1 MRIIIKESQYNVLL
15 EQSNPNIQKAYNEI
29 IKGANYPLG
38 TSKDTILG
46 AFNYIKTAE
55 EFHKLRLMFKDKKT
69 GYGSIEEMINEEY
82 DRLDY
87 NDIIKLQEK
96 LYLIGVTLDF
106 RYGKNGFGSNVFGGE
121 VNITYEKNFT
131 NIKNIPKVTSKCI
144 LKYTPLLK
152 QAQDYWRKWLSNP
165 ITKQKFTTNWNV
177 QLKNEKQLFPSMID
191 SKKVDDIFEEYIDCI
206 NNLKLIFYDK
216 TMSHMP
222 NAAWVGSNIRTDKSA
237 YAFVNKTTPENIY
250 VNCSLTDNDPLGTLI
265 HEIQHLLYHIKPL
278 NPSITIQNAF
288 LKPGDKK
295 LSIKDALT
303 GDKKLSIKDAL
314 IGASKKNINN
324 SKDLIN
330 AAQSLGVEEYNLDDW
345 LRRSKKE
352 NTSDPGYMC
361 RETEKASNIQSVRH
375 LLNIKPGQNITPQ
388 MLKPYINGEKYHTD
402 ITWILLCWA
411 SKGFKDINLFL
422 SDLNKLAYQE
432 TNQTD
437 NTRLT

>member
-1 MRIIIKESQYNVLL
+1 MRILIKKSQYNVLL
-15 EQSNPNIQKAYNEI
+15 EQNNPNIQKAYNEV

-55 EFHKLRLMFKDKKT
+55 EFHTLRLMFKDKKT
-69 GYGSIEEMINEEY
+69 GYGSFEEMINEEY
-82 DRLDY
+82 GPTDY

-165 ITKQKFTTNWNV
+165 ITKQKFRTNWNV

-191 SKKVDDIFEEYIDCI
+191 GKKVDDIFEEYIDCI
-206 NNLKLIFYDK
+206 NNLKLVFYDN

-222 NAAWVGSNIRTDKSA
+222 NAAWVGSNIRTDKLA
-237 YAFVNKTTPENIY
+237 FAFVNKNTPENIY
-250 VNCSLTDNDPLGTLI
+250 VNCSLTDDDPLGTLI
-265 HEIQHLLYHIKPL
+265 HEIQHLLYYIKPL

-295 LSIKDALT
+295 LSIKDAL
-303 GDKKLSIKDAL
+303 
-314 IGASKKNINN
+314 IGTSKKNINN

-330 AAQSLGVEEYNLDDW
+330 AAQSLGVEEYTLDGW
-345 LRRSKKE
+345 LESFKKE
-352 NTSDPGYMC
+352 NTLDPGYIC

-388 MLKPYINGEKYHTD
+388 MLKPYINGEKHHTD
-402 ITWILLCWA
+402 IYWILLCWA

>member
-1 MRIIIKESQYNVLL
+1 MRILIKESQYNLLL
-15 EQSNPNIQKAYNEI
+15 EENNPNIQKAYNEI

-55 EFHKLRLMFKDKKT
+55 EFHTLRLMFKDKKT

-96 LYLIGVTLDF
+96 LYSIGVILDF
-106 RYGKNGFGSNVFGGE
+106 SNGKNEFGYQFFMGE
-121 VNITYEKNFT
+121 VKITYEKDFT
-131 NIKNIPKVTSKCI
+131 NIPKVTSKCI

-152 QAQDYWRKWLSNP
+152 QAQDYWRKWLSVP
-165 ITKQKFTTNWNV
+165 ITKQKFRTNWNA

-191 SKKVDDIFEEYIDCI
+191 GKKVDDIFEEYIDCI
-206 NNLKLIFYDK
+206 DNLKLVFYDN
-216 TMSHMP
+216 TMSHP
-222 NAAWVGSNIRTDKSA
+222 PGGNIRTDKNA
-237 YAFVNKTTPENIY
+237 YAFVNKKTPENIY
-250 VNCSLTDNDPLGTLI
+250 VNCSLNDDDPLGTLI
-265 HEIQHLLYHIKPL
+265 HEIQHLLYNIKPL

-295 LSIKDALT
+295 LSIKD
-303 GDKKLSIKDAL
+303 DL

-330 AAQSLGVEEYNLDDW
+330 ASQSLGVKEITLIKW
-345 LRRSKKE
+345 LLQVELE
-352 NTSDPGYMC
+352 NTYTNDPGYMC
-361 RETEKASNIQSVRH
+361 RETEKASNIQAVRH
-375 LLNIKPGQNITPQ
+375 LLHIKPGQNITPQ

-402 ITWILLCWA
+402 ITWLLLCWA

>member
-15 EQSNPNIQKAYNEI
+15 EQNNPNIQKSYNEI

-46 AFNYIKTAE
+46 AFNYIKTVE
-55 EFHKLRLMFKDKKT
+55 DFHTLRLMFKDKKT
-69 GYGSIEEMINEEY
+69 GYGSFEEMINEEY

-96 LYLIGVTLDF
+96 LYSIGVILDF
-106 RYGKNGFGSNVFGGE
+106 SYGANPFGTKFFLGG
-121 VNITYEKNFT
+121 VKIDYVKGFT

-152 QAQDYWRKWLSNP
+152 QAQDYWKKWLSSP
-165 ITKQKFTTNWNV
+165 ITKQKFRTNWNV

-191 SKKVDDIFEEYIDCI
+191 GKKVDDIFEEYTDCI
-206 NNLKLIFYDK
+206 NNLKLVFYDN
-216 TMSHMP
+216 TMSETP
-222 NAAWVGSNIRTDKSA
+222 SGNIRTEKDA
-237 YAFVNKTTPENIY
+237 YAFVMEGTPEDIY
-250 VNCSLTDNDPLGTLI
+250 VNCSLTDEDPLGSLI
-265 HEIQHLLYHIKPL
+265 HEIQHLLYYIKPL
-278 NPSITIQNAF
+278 NPSITIKNVF

-295 LSIKDALT
+295 ISIKDLFQ
-303 GDKKLSIKDAL
+303 SNY
-314 IGASKKNINN
+314 KNTNN

-330 AAQSLGVEEYNLDDW
+330 ASQFLDVEENTLNGW
-345 LRRSKKE
+345 LRSSKVAKP
-352 NTSDPGYMC
+352 SDPGYVC
-361 RETEKASNIQSVRH
+361 SETEKASNIQSVRN

-402 ITWILLCWA
+402 IDWILMCWA

-422 SDLNKLAYQE
+422 SDLNKLAYQK

>member
-15 EQSNPNIQKAYNEI
+15 EQNNPNIQKAYNEI

-46 AFNYIKTAE
+46 AFNYIKTVE
-55 EFHKLRLMFKDKKT
+55 DFHTLLLMFKDKKT
-69 GYGSIEEMINEEY
+69 GYGSFEEMINEEY

-96 LYLIGVTLDF
+96 LYSIGVILDF
-106 RYGKNGFGSNVFGGE
+106 SYGANPYGTKFFLGG
-121 VNITYEKNFT
+121 VKINYVKGFT

-152 QAQDYWRKWLSNP
+152 QAQDYWKKWLSSP
-165 ITKQKFTTNWNV
+165 ITKQKFRTNWNV

-191 SKKVDDIFEEYIDCI
+191 GKKVDDIFEEYIDCI
-206 NNLKLIFYDK
+206 NNLKLVFYDN
-216 TMSHMP
+216 TMSETP
-222 NAAWVGSNIRTDKSA
+222 SGNIRTHKNA
-237 YAFVNKTTPENIY
+237 YAFVDQTTPENIY
-250 VNCSLTDNDPLGTLI
+250 VNCSLNDNDPLGSLI
-265 HEIQHLLYHIKPL
+265 HEIQHLLYYIKPL
-278 NPSITIQNAF
+278 NPSITIKNVF

-295 LSIKDALT
+295 ISIKDLFQ
-303 GDKKLSIKDAL
+303 SNY
-314 IGASKKNINN
+314 KNTNN

-330 AAQSLGVEEYNLDDW
+330 ASQFLDVEENTLNGWLQSSKNSNL
-345 LRRSKKE
+345 
-352 NTSDPGYMC
+352 SDPGYVC

-375 LLNIKPGQNITPQ
+375 LFNIKPGQNITPQ
-388 MLKPYINGEKYHTD
+388 MLKPYINGKKHHTD
-402 ITWILLCWA
+402 IDWILMCWA

>member
-15 EQSNPNIQKAYNEI
+15 EQNNPNIQKAYNEI

-38 TSKDTILG
+38 TSKDTILR

-69 GYGSIEEMINEEY
+69 GYGSFEEMINEEY
-82 DRLDY
+82 DSLDY

-96 LYLIGVTLDF
+96 LYSIGVTLDF
-106 RYGKNGFGSNVFGGE
+106 SYGENGFGSNVFGGD
-121 VNITYEKNFT
+121 VNITYVEDFT

-152 QAQDYWRKWLSNP
+152 QAQDYWKKWLSSP
-165 ITKQKFTTNWNV
+165 ITKQKFGTNWNV

-191 SKKVDDIFEEYIDCI
+191 GKKVDDIFEEYTDCI
-206 NNLKLIFYDK
+206 NNLKLVFYDN
-216 TMSHMP
+216 TMSETP
-222 NAAWVGSNIRTDKSA
+222 SGNRRTDKDA
-237 YAFVNKTTPENIY
+237 YAFVTKKTPENIY
-250 VNCSLTDNDPLGTLI
+250 VNCSLTDDDPLGTLI
-265 HEIQHLLYHIKPL
+265 HEIQHLLYYIKPL
-278 NPSITIQNAF
+278 NPSITIQNVF

-295 LSIKDALT
+295 LSIKD
-303 GDKKLSIKDAL
+303 SFQ
-314 IGASKKNINN
+314 SNYKNINN
-324 SKDLIN
+324 SKNLIN
-330 AAQSLGVEEYNLDDW
+330 TSKSLGVDEYILNDW
-345 LRRSKKE
+345 LQKSMDE
-352 NTSDPGYMC
+352 NTSDPGYVC

-388 MLKPYINGEKYHTD
+388 MLKPYINGKKHHTD
-402 ITWILLCWA
+402 ISWILMCWA

>member
-1 MRIIIKESQYNVLL
+1 MRILIKESQYNVLL
-15 EQSNPNIQKAYNEI
+15 EENNPNIQKAYNEI

-55 EFHKLRLMFKDKKT
+55 EFHTLRLMFKDKKT

-96 LYLIGVTLDF
+96 LYSIGVILDF
-106 RYGKNGFGSNVFGGE
+106 SNGKNEFGYKFFMGE
-121 VNITYEKNFT
+121 VKITYREYRTNSDEKNF
-131 NIKNIPKVTSKCI
+131 SKCI

-165 ITKQKFTTNWNV
+165 ITKQKFRTNWNV
-177 QLKNEKQLFPSMID
+177 PPKNDMID
-191 SKKVDDIFEEYIDCI
+191 GKKVDDIFEEYIDCI
-206 NNLKLIFYDK
+206 DNSKLVFYDNTMIHPPGVSEVNLIK
-216 TMSHMP
+216 T
-222 NAAWVGSNIRTDKSA
+222 KSF
-237 YAFVNKTTPENIY
+237 YAFVNQYTPENIY
-250 VNCSLTDNDPLGTLI
+250 VNCSLNDDDPLGTLI
-265 HEIQHLLYHIKPL
+265 HEIQHLLYFIKPL

-295 LSIKDALT
+295 LSIKDAL
-303 GDKKLSIKDAL
+303 
-314 IGASKKNINN
+314 IGASKKNINK
-324 SKDLIN
+324 SKDLIK
-330 AAQSLGVEEYNLDDW
+330 ASQSLGVEEITLINW
-345 LRRSKKE
+345 LSQVELE
-352 NTSDPGYMC
+352 NTYTNDPGYMC

-388 MLKPYINGEKYHTD
+388 MLKPYINGEKHHTD
-402 ITWILLCWA
+402 ISWILMCWA

>member
-15 EQSNPNIQKAYNEI
+15 EENSTNIQKAYNEI

-38 TSKDTILG
+38 TSKNTILG

-69 GYGSIEEMINEEY
+69 GYDSIEEMLNEEY
-82 DRLDY
+82 DILDY

-96 LYLIGVTLDF
+96 LYLIGVILDF
-106 RYGKNGFGSNVFGGE
+106 KYGGFGGTAVNTNGFVGK
-121 VNITYEKNFT
+121 VNITYEENFT

-144 LKYTPLLK
+144 LKYTSLLK
-152 QAQDYWRKWLSNP
+152 QAQDYWKKWLSSP
-165 ITKQKFTTNWNV
+165 ITKQKFRTNWNV
-177 QLKNEKQLFPSMID
+177 QLKNEKHLLPSMID
-191 SKKVDDIFEEYIDCI
+191 GKKVDDIFEEYTDCI
-206 NNLKLIFYDK
+206 NNLKLVFYDK
-216 TMSHMP
+216 TMSHIP
-222 NAAWVGSNIRTDKSA
+222 NAAWVGGNIRTDKDA
-237 YAFVNKTTPENIY
+237 YAFVTEKTPENIY
-250 VNCSLTDNDPLGTLI
+250 VNCSLTDEDPLGSLI
-265 HEIQHLLYHIKPL
+265 HEIQHLLYFIKPL
-278 NPSITIQNAF
+278 NPSITIQNVF

-295 LSIKDALT
+295 LSIKD
-303 GDKKLSIKDAL
+303 SFQ
-314 IGASKKNINN
+314 SNYKNINN
-324 SKDLIN
+324 SKNLIN
-330 AAQSLGVEEYNLDDW
+330 TSKSLGVDEYILNDW
-345 LRRSKKE
+345 LQKSMDE
-352 NTSDPGYMC
+352 NTSDPGYVC
-361 RETEKASNIQSVRH
+361 SETEKASNIQSVRN

-402 ITWILLCWA
+402 IDWILMCWA

>member
-1 MRIIIKESQYNVLL
+1 MEEN
-15 EQSNPNIQKAYNEI
+15 NPNIQKAYNEI

-55 EFHKLRLMFKDKKT
+55 EFHTLRLMFKDKKT

-96 LYLIGVTLDF
+96 LYSIGVILDF
-106 RYGKNGFGSNVFGGE
+106 SNGKNEFGYQFFMGE
-121 VNITYEKNFT
+121 VKITYEKDFT
-131 NIKNIPKVTSKCI
+131 NIPKVTSKCI

-152 QAQDYWRKWLSNP
+152 QAQDYWRKWLSVP
-165 ITKQKFTTNWNV
+165 ITKQKFRTNWNA

-191 SKKVDDIFEEYIDCI
+191 GKKVDDIFEEYIDCI
-206 NNLKLIFYDK
+206 DNLKLVFYDN
-216 TMSHMP
+216 TMSHP
-222 NAAWVGSNIRTDKSA
+222 PGGNIRTDKNA
-237 YAFVNKTTPENIY
+237 YAFVNKKTPENIY
-250 VNCSLTDNDPLGTLI
+250 VNCSLNDDDPLGTLI

-295 LSIKDALT
+295 LSIKD
-303 GDKKLSIKDAL
+303 DL

-330 AAQSLGVEEYNLDDW
+330 ASQSLGVEEITLIKW
-345 LRRSKKE
+345 LLQVEDE
-352 NTSDPGYMC
+352 NMYTNDPGYMC
-361 RETEKASNIQSVRH
+361 RETEKASNIQAVRH

-402 ITWILLCWA
+402 ITWLLLCWA

>member
-15 EQSNPNIQKAYNEI
+15 EENSTNIQKAYNEI

-46 AFNYIKTAE
+46 AFNYIKTVE
-55 EFHKLRLMFKDKKT
+55 DFHTLRLMFKDKKT
-69 GYGSIEEMINEEY
+69 GYGSFEEMINEEY

-96 LYLIGVTLDF
+96 LYSIGVILYF
-106 RYGKNGFGSNVFGGE
+106 SYGANPYGTKFFLGG
-121 VNITYEKNFT
+121 VKIDYVKGFT

-152 QAQDYWRKWLSNP
+152 QAQDYWKKWLSSP
-165 ITKQKFTTNWNV
+165 ITKQKFRTNWNV

-191 SKKVDDIFEEYIDCI
+191 GKKVDDIFEEYIDCI
-206 NNLKLIFYDK
+206 NNLKLVFYDN
-216 TMSHMP
+216 TMSETP
-222 NAAWVGSNIRTDKSA
+222 SGNIRTHKNA
-237 YAFVNKTTPENIY
+237 YAFVDQTTPENIY
-250 VNCSLTDNDPLGTLI
+250 VNCSLNDDDPLGSLI
-265 HEIQHLLYHIKPL
+265 HEIQHLLYYIKPL
-278 NPSITIQNAF
+278 NPSITIKNVF

-295 LSIKDALT
+295 ISIKDLFQ
-303 GDKKLSIKDAL
+303 SNY
-314 IGASKKNINN
+314 KNTNN

-330 AAQSLGVEEYNLDDW
+330 ASQFLDVEENTLNGWLQSSKNSNL
-345 LRRSKKE
+345 
-352 NTSDPGYMC
+352 SDPGYVC

-375 LLNIKPGQNITPQ
+375 LFNIKPGQNITPQ
-388 MLKPYINGEKYHTD
+388 MLKPYINGKKHHTD
-402 ITWILLCWA
+402 IDWILMCWA

>member
-15 EQSNPNIQKAYNEI
+15 EENNPNIQKAYNEI
-29 IKGANYPLG
+29 IKGVNYPLG

-46 AFNYIKTAE
+46 AFNYIKTVKD
-55 EFHKLRLMFKDKKT
+55 FHTLRLMFKDKKT
-69 GYGSIEEMINEEY
+69 GYVSFEEMINEEY

-96 LYLIGVTLDF
+96 LYSIGVILDF
-106 RYGKNGFGSNVFGGE
+106 SYGANPFGTKFFLGG
-121 VNITYEKNFT
+121 VKIVYVKGFT

-152 QAQDYWRKWLSNP
+152 QAQDYWKKWLSSP
-165 ITKQKFTTNWNV
+165 ITKQKFRTNWNV

-191 SKKVDDIFEEYIDCI
+191 GKKVDDIFEEYIDCI
-206 NNLKLIFYDK
+206 NNLKLVFYDN
-216 TMSHMP
+216 TMSETP
-222 NAAWVGSNIRTDKSA
+222 SGNIRTHKNA
-237 YAFVNKTTPENIY
+237 YAFVDQTTPENIY
-250 VNCSLTDNDPLGTLI
+250 VNCSLNDDDPLGSLI
-265 HEIQHLLYHIKPL
+265 HEIQHLLYYIKPL
-278 NPSITIQNAF
+278 NPSITIKNVF

-295 LSIKDALT
+295 ISIKDLFQ
-303 GDKKLSIKDAL
+303 SNY
-314 IGASKKNINN
+314 KNTNN

-330 AAQSLGVEEYNLDDW
+330 ASQFLDVEENTLNGWLQSSKNSNL
-345 LRRSKKE
+345 
-352 NTSDPGYMC
+352 SDPGYVC

-375 LLNIKPGQNITPQ
+375 LFNIKPGQNITPQ
-388 MLKPYINGEKYHTD
+388 MLKPYINGKKHHTD
-402 ITWILLCWA
+402 IDWILMCWA

>member
-15 EQSNPNIQKAYNEI
+15 EQNNPNIQKAYNEI

-46 AFNYIKTAE
+46 AFNYIKTVKDFE
-55 EFHKLRLMFKDKKT
+55 SLRLMFNDKKT
-69 GYGSIEEMINEEY
+69 GYGSFEEMINEEY
-82 DRLDY
+82 GPTDY

-177 QLKNEKQLFPSMID
+177 QLKNEKQLFPIPHEFSMID
-191 SKKVDDIFEEYIDCI
+191 GKKVDDIFEEYTDCI
-206 NNLKLIFYDK
+206 NNLKLVFYDK

-250 VNCSLTDNDPLGTLI
+250 VNCSLTDDDPLGTLI
-265 HEIQHLLYHIKPL
+265 HEIQHLLYYIKPL

-288 LKPGDKK
+288 LKP
-295 LSIKDALT
+295 

-345 LRRSKKE
+345 LRRSKEE

-388 MLKPYINGEKYHTD
+388 MLKPYINYEKFHTD
-402 ITWILLCWA
+402 IDWILLCWA